1 MFGWLIT
8 EYKHS
13 HCVGAKCVL
22 NVISV
27 SLWMYK
33 LRMELQVTTSQIGS
47 FEIGISKGVVRSWS
61 SVETSWKSDVWEKP
75 T

>member
-1 MFGWLIT
+1 MFGWLIP

-13 HCVGAKCVL
+13 HCVGAKGVL

-27 SLWMYK
+27 PLWVYK

-47 FEIGISKGVVRSWS
+47 FEIGISEGVVCSWS
-61 SVETSWKSDVWEKP
+61 SIEIL
-75 T
+75 